1 MQARSGSGSKRIIIL
16 VAALAA
22 LGLLLAAVFGG
33 VFRSDPTRTAAAPDG
48 QSDEAVPTSNN
59 EYDVIIRGGQVLDG
73 SGSPGQVADVGIK
86 GDKIVRIG
94 SIPADAT
101 SAQVVDARGK
111 IVSPGFIDPHSHAA
125 PGITTPELAAAVPI
139 LFQGITTVM
148 INPDGGGPA
157 DLREQTVPLQQL
169 KPGVN
174 VIPMIGHNGV
184 RKAVMGNANR
194 KANPEELRRME
205 QLVRAGMELGAYG
218 FSSGP
223 FYIPGKYSDTRE
235 LVALAMVAAPY
246 PKSFHIS
253 HIRDESSYDVGVI
266 GAIQEL
272 IQVSREAKIPGVVT
286 HMKMLGPSVWG
297 KSKEA
302 IEIIN
307 RARAE
312 GLSIWADQY
321 AYSASGSG
329 LQPALVPGWAQEGGP
344 EAIAKRL
351 QDPEQRALIRKE
363 MVANLERRAGANAI
377 MIRRYEA
384 DPSLEGKRLDE
395 IAKARMQHP
404 LDTAIDMLIKGG
416 AAIVSFNMDE
426 KDLEALMKQPWTMTS
441 SDGGLVEFGKGAEH
455 PRAYGAFPRKIRRYA
470 LDRKVISLEQAIH
483 SSSGL
488 SATVFGIPN
497 RGFLRPGYFADVL
510 VFDPKRI
517 RDVATYDKPHA
528 YSEGMEYVF
537 VNGQAAVAQGKVVPK
552 RFGRL
557 ILRQRQQP
565 AT

>member
-1 MQARSGSGSKRIIIL
+1 MFNSSGTASKRAVLGLGLFAALALIVAAAFGLFRGGTDGTKAEKSGEEVAGSSAHEYDVVIRGGEVLDGTGSKR
-16 VAALAA
+16 
-22 LGLLLAAVFGG
+22 
-33 VFRSDPTRTAAAPDG
+33 
-48 QSDEAVPTSNN
+48 
-59 EYDVIIRGGQVLDG
+59 QV
-73 SGSPGQVADVGIK
+73 VDVGIK
-86 GDKIVRIG
+86 GDRIIRIG
-94 SIPADAT
+94 SIPAGA
-101 SAQVVDARGK
+101 SAAKVIDARGK

-125 PGITTPELAAAVPI
+125 PGIATPELASAVPI

-157 DLREQTVPLQQL
+157 DLREQTVPLQRHV
-169 KPGVN
+169 PGVN
-174 VIPMIGHNGV
+174 VVPLIGHNGV
-184 RKAVMGNANR
+184 RQAVMGNANR
-194 KANPEELRRME
+194 KPTPEELKRME
-205 QLVRAGMELGAYG
+205 ELVRAGMQLGAFG

-223 FYIPGKYSDTRE
+223 FYIPGKYSDTAE
-235 LVALAMVAAPY
+235 MVALARVAAQF
-246 PKSFHIS
+246 PKAFHIS
-253 HIRDESSYDVGVI
+253 HVRDESSYDIGVI
-266 GAIQEL
+266 KAIEEL
-272 IQVSREAKIPGVVT
+272 IQVSREAKIPGIVT

-297 KSKEA
+297 KSKDA
-302 IEIIN
+302 IELIN

-321 AYSASGSG
+321 PYAASGSG

-351 QDPEQRALIRKE
+351 QDPEQRALIRQE
-363 MVANLERRAGANAI
+363 MVKNLERRAGANAI
-377 MIRRYEA
+377 MIRRHEA

-416 AAIVSFNMDE
+416 AAIVSFNMNE
-426 KDLEALMKQPWTMTS
+426 KDLEALMKQPWMMTS
-441 SDGGLVEFGKGAEH
+441 SDGGLVEFGKGSEH

-470 LDRKVISLEQAIH
+470 LDSKVISLEQAIH
-483 SSSGL
+483 SSTGL
-488 SATVFGIPN
+488 TATVFAIPN

-517 RDVATYDKPHA
+517 RDVASYEKPHA

-537 VNGQAAVAQGKVVPK
+537 INGQAAVSEGKVVPK

-557 ILRQRQQP
+557 LLRAR
-565 AT
+565 